1 MLIVAALNPIS
12 SLYGLCV
19 GCVLFGTFLVFKTF
33 ADPKS

>member
-1 MLIVAALNPIS
+1 MPIIFAINPIS

-19 GCVLFGTFLVFKTF
+19 GCVLFGTFLVCKTF